1 MSRGRISSLV
11 YHTTS
16 STQVLR
22 VQRGQMSG
30 ASAQQQPHS
39 CKACTFCCSFCFE
52 ARKQKAAAELH
63 FLCLRER
70 ERLWVAALASCHPYY
85 KKKWKVKFRMTQS
98 LYKSFALGT
107 KHKHQ
112 KFSFRMK
119 VEAGMMQ
126 AFSAASWPTVT
137 SFINCHVTFILM
149 LVSLFFLNLYSV
161 QHGCTNKFR
170 GTHYRY

>member
-1 MSRGRISSLV
+1 MCREVRCQEHLHNSNHIAVR
-11 YHTTS
+11 H
-16 STQVLR
+16 VLSVAR
-22 VQRGQMSG
+22 FVLKHENRRRLQSYIFFV
-30 ASAQQQPHS
+30 SA
-39 CKACTFCCSFCFE
+39 
-52 ARKQKAAAELH
+52 
-63 FLCLRER
+63 RER
-70 ERLWVAALASCHPYY
+70 ERLWVAALASCRPYY

-149 LVSLFFLNLYSV
+149 LVSFFFYLYSV

-170 GTHYRY
+170 GTYYRY